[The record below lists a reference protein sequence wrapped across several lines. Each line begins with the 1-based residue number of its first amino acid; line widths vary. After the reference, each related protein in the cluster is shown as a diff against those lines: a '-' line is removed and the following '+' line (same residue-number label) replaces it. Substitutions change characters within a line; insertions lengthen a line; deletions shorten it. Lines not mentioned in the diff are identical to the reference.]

1 MGYDAATFSSDEDAF
16 DLERWRKNFKDRHIN
31 LAMKMHFM

>member
-1 MGYDAATFSSDEDAF
+1 MGYDANTYSSDENFF
-16 DLERWRKNFKDRHIN
+16 DLERWRKNFKDRHPK